1 MSASRVQTP
10 LITHPR
16 FFNAVLSAFLIPA
29 ATISVAQPSLDYVTG
44 KALFEK
50 QWVFAPASTGAS
62 DGLGPYFNARSCN
75 QCHPGGGRGDAD
87 VSLTL
92 HINDPVYGEQ
102 LQKFTRPGV
111 PAEADASV
119 TWSDPRLTGALRS
132 ASVAITDLHYGP
144 LASNDMSLRIAP
156 SLAGL
161 GVLESIPESVL
172 EQLEDPDDV
181 DGDGISGRLPR
192 LLDGRIGRFGW
203 KASQPDLREQ
213 AGRALS
219 LDLGLGNPVRTSV
232 HGDCTPAQVDCLA
245 SPGGAGGN
253 GLEVSEQVLDLL
265 LTYIRDL
272 PAPVPADFTAESI
285 QRGAG
290 LFAGIGC
297 TGCHVP
303 GLEVDGSILAAYTD
317 LLLHDMGPGLADS
330 LAEGAAAGYEWR
342 TPPLWGLDRTT
353 GGYLHDGRARNL
365 QEAILWHD
373 GEAAPARQAYLDLNG
388 AERGDVITFLDG
400 L

>member
-1 MSASRVQTP
+1 MTTLKP
-10 LITHPR
+10 FFDLI
-16 FFNAVLSAFLIPA
+16 FFALLFSV
-29 ATISVAQPSLDYVTG
+29 ATFSVAQPSLDYVTG

-87 VSLTL
+87 VSRTL

-111 PAEADASV
+111 PAEAAVSV
-119 TWSDPRLTGALRS
+119 TWSDPRITGALRS
-132 ASVAITDLHYGP
+132 VSVAITDLHYGP
-144 LASNDMSLRIAP
+144 LASNDLSLRIAP

-161 GVLESIPESVL
+161 GLLETIPESML
-172 EQLEDPDDV
+172 EQLADPDDA
-181 DGDGISGRLPR
+181 DGNGISGRLPR

-219 LDLGLGNPVRTSV
+219 LDLGLGNPVRHSA
-232 HGDCTPAQVDCLA
+232 HGDCTPAQVACLA
-245 SPGGAGGN
+245 APAGAGGDS
-253 GLEVSEQVLDLL
+253 LEVSEQVLELL
-265 LTYIRDL
+265 LTYIRAL
-272 PAPVPADFTAESI
+272 PAPVPADYTAESI

-290 LFAGIGC
+290 LFAEAGC
-297 TGCHVP
+297 AECHVP
-303 GLEVDGSILAAYTD
+303 EFEVDGSIVTPYTD
-317 LLLHDMGPGLADS
+317 LLLHDMGPGLADN
-330 LAEGAAAGYEWR
+330 LAEGAAAGNEWR
-342 TPPLWGLDRTT
+342 TPPLWGLDRT